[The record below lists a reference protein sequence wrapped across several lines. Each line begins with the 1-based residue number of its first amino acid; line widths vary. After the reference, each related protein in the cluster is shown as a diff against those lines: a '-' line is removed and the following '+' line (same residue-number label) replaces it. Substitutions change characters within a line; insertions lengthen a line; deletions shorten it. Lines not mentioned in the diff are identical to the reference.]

1 MKLQLTDPDV
11 LSLAIVKLADV
22 RTRSITLLL
31 FRSLFYVTEK
41 LNVTHVCV
49 IRQT

>member
-31 FRSLFYVTEK
+31 FIEVYFMLLRS
-41 LNVTHVCV
+41 
-49 IRQT
+49 